1 MEPRSV
7 PTGQVPPGQVPRD
20 GGRRKRTSFSKA
32 QLELLVR
39 TFEKQPYP
47 GIALREQLS
56 GLTDIPESRIQVWFQ
71 NRRAR
76 QLNRKK
82 SEGTLPTQPAAKE
95 QRGHCGGGCPPRLA
109 APELALQP
117 GGNQSCSGQPLPWS
131 GPQYARLDTH
141 FRSFGVPAHT
151 PSHFGKAQ
159 DYPYPK
165 KSYPENYYADVFQQC
180 TEDYLYLAAKENA
193 YSKPVL
199 NCLNADQG
207 LVDETYSYTKPNACP
222 FSNGSIPN
230 CGEGESMLEV
240 KQMRHSSPQFAA
252 CEPSPPSVPA
262 KHEGRYQGMCAAPDP
277 LYGQQLLGT
286 QDLKTKK
293 HHIPVVDRTP
303 LEPPPVVVVV
313 VGPPK
318 VGKSTLIKCL
328 IKNFTRQKLV
338 EIRGPVTIVSGKKR
352 RLTIIE
358 CGCDVNTMI
367 DLAKV
372 ADLVLMLI
380 DASFGFEM
388 ETFEFLN
395 ICQVHGFPKIMGI
408 LNHLDT
414 FKNNKQLK
422 KTKKRL
428 KHRFWTEVYPGAKLF
443 YLSGMV
449 HGEYQKQEIHNL
461 GRFIS
466 VMKFR
471 PLTWQ
476 TSHPYVLAD
485 STEGVGDFTVSDVSF
500 LPDPCA
506 LPEQQKKRSLS
517 EKEKL
522 IYAPLSGVGGIVYD
536 KDAVYI
542 DLGGSHAHENEEE
555 EVRPN
560 HELVQSLISTHSA
573 IDTKMASSKVSLFMD
588 SRPLGSEDVGQEIVM
603 PKEERQID
611 LKTGRV
617 RRKAL
622 FDDEEKKE
630 NDAVSD
636 EEDDLEEE
644 AMSEGGSD
652 GDDEDDAE
660 EAEEESDEELL
671 EAEMAPRSAKRLKTE
686 VAEEES
692 VRELPAFADSEDDL
706 EMSSGEE
713 GKTASE
719 EYETEEDDDDDERR
733 TYGSDSSDS
742 EFEAVSKGIVESEQN
757 EPVNEDEETKSQLLV
772 RGLKKKSLL
781 TTDSGNCTAE
791 EASES
796 EVESLSEG
804 DDEEKSHD
812 EFEAEV
818 SDRKGFQRPQ
828 PKKADGT
835 GQAELEA
842 VEAEDD
848 VENLLKEEEEYKEEI
863 DFSADTAGAL
873 KWKEDLTQKAAQA
886 FLRQQQ
892 ATPNLR
898 KLVYGTVVEDEDH
911 ESEDVSDELGGLFHV
926 SRPDKESK
934 QKANGLDCSKF
945 LVEKPQDWDLEEVM
959 SSIRDCFVT
968 GKWEEDKDAAKLLE
982 EDEELYGDFEDLET
996 GVVHK
1001 GRPAPEGDESE
1012 KEEESEEK
1020 TSKPEAEEEEAK
1032 KKRLDKKRKLKEMFD
1047 AEYDEGD
1054 GTYFDDLKEEMHK
1067 QAQLNRTEF
1076 EDQDDETR
1084 VQYEGFRPGMYV
1096 RIEIENVPCEFVLNF
1111 DPHYPIILGGLG
1123 NSEGNVGYVQLRLKK
1138 HRWYK
1143 KILKTRDPLILSLG
1157 WRRFQTIPMFY
1168 IEDHNGR
1175 HRLLKYTPQHMHC
1188 GATFWGP
1195 ITPQGTGFLAV
1206 QYVSGATP
1214 DFRIAATGVV
1224 LDLDKSITVVKKL
1237 KLTGFPFK
1245 IFKNTSFIRG
1255 MFNSQ
1260 LEVAKFEGAA
1270 IRTVSGIRGQIKK
1283 ALRAPAGAFRA
1294 TFEDKLL
1301 MSDIVFVRTWYPVS
1315 IPKFYNPVTSLLK
1328 PAGEKDTWRGMR
1340 TTGQLRHERGIKLKQ
1355 NKDSLYKPIVREKR
1369 HFNKLH
1375 IPKALQ
1381 KALPFKNKPKNL
1393 EKKGKTPKDQWRPAV
1408 IREPHEKKIS
1418 ALLNALS
1425 TVNNYKIKKD
1435 KVKHRQQIKE
1445 YVKVKQKEEEQ
1456 KLKRQKEAK
1465 KKIYRILGQREKKR
1479 QKSSLKGSSEGAKSV

>member
-1 MEPRSV
+1 M
-7 PTGQVPPGQVPRD
+7 
-20 GGRRKRTSFSKA
+20 A
-32 QLELLVR
+32 R
-39 TFEKQPYP
+39 TFH
-47 GIALREQLS
+47 R
-56 GLTDIPESRIQVWFQ
+56 
-71 NRRAR
+71 
-76 QLNRKK
+76 
-82 SEGTLPTQPAAKE
+82 
-95 QRGHCGGGCPPRLA
+95 
-109 APELALQP
+109 
-117 GGNQSCSGQPLPWS
+117 
-131 GPQYARLDTH
+131 
-141 FRSFGVPAHT
+141 
-151 PSHFGKAQ
+151 
-159 DYPYPK
+159 
-165 KSYPENYYADVFQQC
+165 
-180 TEDYLYLAAKENA
+180 
-193 YSKPVL
+193 
-199 NCLNADQG
+199 
-207 LVDETYSYTKPNACP
+207 
-222 FSNGSIPN
+222 
-230 CGEGESMLEV
+230 
-240 KQMRHSSPQFAA
+240 
-252 CEPSPPSVPA
+252 
-262 KHEGRYQGMCAAPDP
+262 
-277 LYGQQLLGT
+277 T

-358 CGCDVNTMI
+358 CGCDINTMI

-395 ICQVHGFPKIMGI
+395 ICQVHGFPKIMGV
-408 LNHLDT
+408 LTHLDT

-422 KTKKRL
+422 KTKKKL

-449 HGEYQKQEIHNL
+449 HGEYQKQEVHNL

-485 STEGVGDFTVSDVSF
+485 RMEELTNPEDVRINPKCDRKISLYGYLRGAHLKNKSQIHMPGVGDFTVSDVSF

-506 LPEQQKKRSLS
+506 LPEQQKKRSLN

-522 IYAPLSGVGGIVYD
+522 VYAPLSGVGGIVYD

-542 DLGGSHAHENEEE
+542 DLGGSHAHEKEEE

-573 IDTKMASSKVSLFMD
+573 IDVKMASSKVSLFMD
-588 SRPLGSEDVGQEIVM
+588 SRPLGSEDVGQEFVM

-622 FDDEEKKE
+622 FEEEEKE
-630 NDAVSD
+630 NDDAVSD
-636 EEDDLEEE
+636 EEDDQEEAA
-644 AMSEGGSD
+644 AMSEDGSD
-652 GDDEDDAE
+652 GDDED
-660 EAEEESDEELL
+660 AEEESDRELL
-671 EAEMAPRSAKRLKTE
+671 GEEMALRRTKRLKTE
-686 VAEEES
+686 MAKEAAVS
-692 VRELPAFADSEDDL
+692 ELPAFADSDDDL
-706 EMSSGEE
+706 EMSSEGEE
-713 GKTASE
+713 GTSAPE
-719 EYETEEDDDDDERR
+719 DNEMEEDEEEEDEQS
-733 TYGSDSSDS
+733 TYENESSDS
-742 EFEAVSKGIVESEQN
+742 EFESASEKVAESKQHEINSEGTEMRSQISDHSLKRKAV
-757 EPVNEDEETKSQLLV
+757 
-772 RGLKKKSLL
+772 L

-796 EVESLSEG
+796 EVENSSLNEG
-804 DDEEKSHD
+804 DDEEGSHD
-812 EFEAEV
+812 ESEVEESNRKGIRDTEAKKSGRIKPTKFKSVEAE
-818 SDRKGFQRPQ
+818 
-828 PKKADGT
+828 
-835 GQAELEA
+835 
-842 VEAEDD
+842 EDD
-848 VENLLKEEEEYKEEI
+848 VENLLREEEEYEEKI
-863 DFSADTAGAL
+863 DFSADTTGAL
-873 KWKEDLTQKAAQA
+873 KWKEDLTQKAAEA
-886 FLRQQQ
+886 FLRQQRS
-892 ATPNLR
+892 TPNLR
-898 KLVYGTVVEDEDH
+898 KLVYGTAVEDEDQ
-911 ESEDVSDELGGLFHV
+911 ESEDAGDEVGGLFRV
-926 SRPDKESK
+926 SRPDKASK
-934 QKANGLDCSKF
+934 QKANALDCSKF
-945 LVEKPQDWDLEEVM
+945 LIEKPQDWDLEEVM

-968 GKWEEDKDAAKLLE
+968 GKWEDDKDAAKLLE

-1001 GRPAPEGDESE
+1001 GKPTAEGDESG
-1012 KEEESEEK
+1012 S
-1020 TSKPEAEEEEAK
+1020 EEEEEDEKPSKPDPEEEEK
-1032 KKRLDKKRKLKEMFD
+1032 KKERMDKKRKLKEMFD

-1054 GTYFDDLKEEMHK
+1054 ATYFDNLKEEMHR
-1067 QAQLNRTEF
+1067 QAQLNRAEF

-1206 QYVSGATP
+1206 QSVSGTTP

-1224 LDLDKSITVVKKL
+1224 LDLDKSITIVKKL

-1245 IFKNTSFIRG
+1245 IFKNTCFIKG

-1283 ALRAPAGAFRA
+1283 ALRTPVGAFRA

-1315 IPKFYNPVTSLLK
+1315 IPTFYNPVTSLLK
-1328 PAGEKDTWRGMR
+1328 PAGEKDSWSGMK

-1355 NKDSLYKPIVREKR
+1355 NQDSLYKPIVREKR

-1418 ALLNALS
+1418 ALLSALS
-1425 TVNNYKIKKD
+1425 TVNNYKIKKA
-1435 KVKHRQQIKE
+1435 KVKHREQLKE
-1445 YVKVKQKEEEQ
+1445 YLKVKQKEDEQ
-1456 KLKRQKEAK
+1456 KFKRQKEAK
-1465 KKIYRILGQREKKR
+1465 KKIYRILGQREKKM
-1479 QKSSLKGSSEGAKSV
+1479 QKSSLKGSSKGEKNM

>member
-1 MEPRSV
+1 KMEEKEKKKHRTKHSGPKAEKK
-7 PTGQVPPGQVPRD
+7 
-20 GGRRKRTSFSKA
+20 RKRYLSDLGIGDEENARKRNPKA
-32 QLELLVR
+32 FTVQSAVRMAR
-39 TFEKQPYP
+39 TFH
-47 GIALREQLS
+47 R
-56 GLTDIPESRIQVWFQ
+56 
-71 NRRAR
+71 
-76 QLNRKK
+76 
-82 SEGTLPTQPAAKE
+82 
-95 QRGHCGGGCPPRLA
+95 
-109 APELALQP
+109 
-117 GGNQSCSGQPLPWS
+117 
-131 GPQYARLDTH
+131 
-141 FRSFGVPAHT
+141 
-151 PSHFGKAQ
+151 
-159 DYPYPK
+159 
-165 KSYPENYYADVFQQC
+165 
-180 TEDYLYLAAKENA
+180 
-193 YSKPVL
+193 
-199 NCLNADQG
+199 
-207 LVDETYSYTKPNACP
+207 
-222 FSNGSIPN
+222 
-230 CGEGESMLEV
+230 
-240 KQMRHSSPQFAA
+240 
-252 CEPSPPSVPA
+252 
-262 KHEGRYQGMCAAPDP
+262 
-277 LYGQQLLGT
+277 T

-358 CGCDVNTMI
+358 CGCDINTMI

-395 ICQVHGFPKIMGI
+395 ICQVHGFPKIMGV
-408 LNHLDT
+408 LTHMDT

-422 KTKKRL
+422 KTKKKL

-485 STEGVGDFTVSDVSF
+485 RMEELTNPEDVRINPKCDRKISLYGYLRGAHLKNKSQIHMPGVGDFTVSDVSF

-506 LPEQQKKRSLS
+506 LPEQQKKRSLN

-522 IYAPLSGVGGIVYD
+522 VYAPLSGVGGIVYD

-542 DLGGSHAHENEEE
+542 DLGGSHAHEKEEE

-573 IDTKMASSKVSLFMD
+573 IDVKMASSKVSLFMD
-588 SRPLGSEDVGQEIVM
+588 SRPLGSEDVGQEFVM

-622 FDDEEKKE
+622 FEEEEKE
-630 NDAVSD
+630 NDDAVSD
-636 EEDDLEEE
+636 EEDDQEEE
-644 AMSEGGSD
+644 AAAMSEDGSD
-652 GDDEDDAE
+652 GDGENED
-660 EAEEESDEELL
+660 AEEESDGELL
-671 EAEMAPRSAKRLKTE
+671 GEEIAVGGTKCLKTQ
-686 VAEEES
+686 VAKEEA
-692 VRELPAFADSEDDL
+692 VNELPAFADSDDDL
-706 EMSSGEE
+706 EMSSEGEGE
-713 GKTASE
+713 TAPEESE
-719 EYETEEDDDDDERR
+719 MEEDEEDKQR
-733 TYGSDSSDS
+733 TYEHESSDS
-742 EFEAVSKGIVESEQN
+742 DFEAAGKRVAESKQHEINSEDTVMRPQIS
-757 EPVNEDEETKSQLLV
+757 DHS
-772 RGLKKKSLL
+772 LKRKAALI
-781 TTDSGNCTAE
+781 TDSGNCTAE

-796 EVESLSEG
+796 DVENSSVDEG
-804 DDEEKSHD
+804 DDEGSSHD
-812 EFEAEV
+812 ELEV
-818 SDRKGFQRPQ
+818 EESHRKRFQHNQ
-828 PKKADGT
+828 AKKADGT
-835 GQAELEA
+835 RQTKLKAI
-842 VEAEDD
+842 EAEDDD
-848 VENLLKEEEEYKEEI
+848 VENLLREEEEYEEKI
-863 DFSADTAGAL
+863 DFSADTTGAL
-873 KWKEDLTQKAAQA
+873 KWKDDLTQKAAQA
-886 FLRQQQ
+886 FLRQQCS
-892 ATPNLR
+892 TPSLR
-898 KLVYGTVVEDEDH
+898 KLIYGTAVEDEDH
-911 ESEDVSDELGGLFHV
+911 ESEDAGGELGGLFRV
-926 SRPDKESK
+926 SRPDKASK
-934 QKANGLDCSKF
+934 QKANALDCSKF
-945 LVEKPQDWDLEEVM
+945 LVEKLQDWNLEEVM
-959 SSIRDCFVT
+959 NSIRDCFVT
-968 GKWEEDKDAAKLLE
+968 GKWEDDKDAAKLLE

-996 GVVHK
+996 GIVHK
-1001 GRPAPEGDESE
+1001 GKRATEDESG
-1012 KEEESEEK
+1012 SEEDEEDEK
-1020 TSKPEAEEEEAK
+1020 MSKPEPEEEEK
-1032 KKRLDKKRKLKEMFD
+1032 KKERMDKKWKLKEMFD
-1047 AEYDEGD
+1047 AEYDEG
-1054 GTYFDDLKEEMHK
+1054 GTTYFDDLKEEMHR
-1067 QAQLNRTEF
+1067 QAQLNRAEF

-1206 QYVSGATP
+1206 QSVSGTMP

-1224 LDLDKSITVVKKL
+1224 LDLDKSITIVKKL

-1245 IFKNTSFIRG
+1245 IFKNTSFIKG

-1283 ALRAPAGAFRA
+1283 ALRTPVGAFRA

-1315 IPKFYNPVTSLLK
+1315 IPTFYNPVTSLLK
-1328 PAGEKDTWRGMR
+1328 PAGEKNSWSGMK
-1340 TTGQLRHERGIKLKQ
+1340 TTGQLRHEQGIKVKQ

-1418 ALLNALS
+1418 ALLSALS
-1425 TVNNYKIKKD
+1425 TVNNYKIKKA
-1435 KVKHRQQIKE
+1435 KVKHREQLKE
-1445 YVKVKQKEEEQ
+1445 YLKVKQKEDEQ
-1456 KLKRQKEAK
+1456 KFKRQKEAK

-1479 QKSSLKGSSEGAKSV
+1479 QKSSLKGCSKGEKS

>member
-1 MEPRSV
+1 MEEKEKKKHRAKHSGPKAEKK
-7 PTGQVPPGQVPRD
+7 
-20 GGRRKRTSFSKA
+20 RKRYLNDLGIGDEENARKRNPKA
-32 QLELLVR
+32 FTVQSHVRMAR
-39 TFEKQPYP
+39 TFH
-47 GIALREQLS
+47 R
-56 GLTDIPESRIQVWFQ
+56 
-71 NRRAR
+71 
-76 QLNRKK
+76 
-82 SEGTLPTQPAAKE
+82 
-95 QRGHCGGGCPPRLA
+95 
-109 APELALQP
+109 
-117 GGNQSCSGQPLPWS
+117 
-131 GPQYARLDTH
+131 
-141 FRSFGVPAHT
+141 
-151 PSHFGKAQ
+151 
-159 DYPYPK
+159 
-165 KSYPENYYADVFQQC
+165 
-180 TEDYLYLAAKENA
+180 
-193 YSKPVL
+193 
-199 NCLNADQG
+199 
-207 LVDETYSYTKPNACP
+207 
-222 FSNGSIPN
+222 
-230 CGEGESMLEV
+230 
-240 KQMRHSSPQFAA
+240 
-252 CEPSPPSVPA
+252 
-262 KHEGRYQGMCAAPDP
+262 
-277 LYGQQLLGT
+277 T

-358 CGCDVNTMI
+358 CGCDINTMI

-395 ICQVHGFPKIMGI
+395 ICQVHGFPKIMGV
-408 LNHLDT
+408 LTHLDT

-422 KTKKRL
+422 KTKKKL

-485 STEGVGDFTVSDVSF
+485 RMEELTNPDDVRINPKCDRKISLYGYLRGAHLKNKSQIHMPGVGDFTVSDVSF

-506 LPEQQKKRSLS
+506 LPEQQKKRSLN

-522 IYAPLSGVGGIVYD
+522 VYAPLSGVGGIVYD

-542 DLGGSHAHENEEE
+542 DLGGSHAHKKEEE

-573 IDTKMASSKVSLFMD
+573 IDVKMASSKVSLFMD
-588 SRPLGSEDVGQEIVM
+588 SRPLGSDDVGQEFAM
-603 PKEERQID
+603 PEEERQLD

-622 FDDEEKKE
+622 FEEEEEKE
-630 NDAVSD
+630 NDDAVSD
-636 EEDDLEEE
+636 EEDDQEEM
-644 AMSEGGSD
+644 MSEDGSD

-660 EAEEESDEELL
+660 EESDTELL
-671 EAEMAPRSAKRLKTE
+671 EKEMAVGRDKRLKTD
-686 VAEEES
+686 VAKEET
-692 VRELPAFADSEDDL
+692 VNELPAFADSDDDL
-706 EMSSGEE
+706 ERSSEE
-713 GKTASE
+713 GESGPEDSE
-719 EYETEEDDDDDERR
+719 MEEDEEEEEQR
-733 TYGSDSSDS
+733 TSENESLDR
-742 EFEAVSKGIVESEQN
+742 EFEASSKRVAESKHYKIN
-757 EPVNEDEETKSQLLV
+757 HRDTKIRSQISDHS
-772 RGLKKKSLL
+772 LKRKGVL

-796 EVESLSEG
+796 EAENSSREG
-804 DDEEKSHD
+804 DDEEASQD
-812 EFEAEV
+812 
-818 SDRKGFQRPQ
+818 
-828 PKKADGT
+828 
-835 GQAELEA
+835 ELEIEESNKKEFHHTQAKEGDRIRQNRLKA
-842 VEAEDD
+842 VEAEGDD
-848 VENLLKEEEEYKEEI
+848 VENLLREEDEYEEKI
-863 DFSADTAGAL
+863 DFSTDTTGAL
-873 KWKEDLTQKAAQA
+873 KWKEDLAEKAAQA
-886 FLRQQQ
+886 FLRQQRS
-892 ATPNLR
+892 TPNLR
-898 KLVYGTVVEDEDH
+898 KLVYGTAVEDEDH
-911 ESEDVSDELGGLFHV
+911 EGEDAGDELGGLFHV
-926 SRPDKESK
+926 SRPDRESK

-945 LVEKPQDWDLEEVM
+945 LIEKPRDWDLEEVM

-968 GKWEEDKDAAKLLE
+968 GKWEDDKDAAKLLE

-1001 GRPAPEGDESE
+1001 GKRAAAGDESG
-1012 KEEESEEK
+1012 S
-1020 TSKPEAEEEEAK
+1020 EEEEDGETAKPEEPEEEEK
-1032 KKRLDKKRKLKEMFD
+1032 KKERMDKKRKLKEMFD
-1047 AEYDEGD
+1047 TEYDEGD
-1054 GTYFDDLKEEMHK
+1054 TTYFDDLKEEMHK
-1067 QAQLNRTEF
+1067 QAQLNRAEF

-1188 GATFWGP
+1188 GAAFWGP

-1206 QYVSGATP
+1206 QSVSGTTP

-1224 LDLDKSITVVKKL
+1224 LDLDKSITIVKKL

-1245 IFKNTSFIRG
+1245 IFKNTSFIKG

-1283 ALRAPAGAFRA
+1283 ALRTPAGAFRA

-1315 IPKFYNPVTSLLK
+1315 IPTFYNPVTSLLK
-1328 PAGEKDTWRGMR
+1328 PAGEKDSWSGMK
-1340 TTGQLRHERGIKLKQ
+1340 TTGQLRHEQGIKLKQ
-1355 NKDSLYKPIVREKR
+1355 NQDSLYKPIVREKR

-1425 TVNNYKIKKD
+1425 TVNSYKIKKA
-1435 KVKHRQQIKE
+1435 KVKHREQLKE
-1445 YVKVKQKEEEQ
+1445 YLKVKQKEDEQ
-1456 KLKRQKEAK
+1456 KFKRQKEAMK
-1465 KKIYRILGQREKKR
+1465 KVYRILGQREKKR
-1479 QKSSLKGSSEGAKSV
+1479 QKSSLKGSSKGEKNM

>member
-1 MEPRSV
+1 SEMEEKEKKKHRAKHSGPKAEKK
-7 PTGQVPPGQVPRD
+7 
-20 GGRRKRTSFSKA
+20 RKRYLNDLGIGDEENARKRNPKA
-32 QLELLVR
+32 FTVQSAVRMAR
-39 TFEKQPYP
+39 TFH
-47 GIALREQLS
+47 R
-56 GLTDIPESRIQVWFQ
+56 
-71 NRRAR
+71 
-76 QLNRKK
+76 
-82 SEGTLPTQPAAKE
+82 
-95 QRGHCGGGCPPRLA
+95 
-109 APELALQP
+109 
-117 GGNQSCSGQPLPWS
+117 
-131 GPQYARLDTH
+131 
-141 FRSFGVPAHT
+141 
-151 PSHFGKAQ
+151 
-159 DYPYPK
+159 
-165 KSYPENYYADVFQQC
+165 
-180 TEDYLYLAAKENA
+180 
-193 YSKPVL
+193 
-199 NCLNADQG
+199 
-207 LVDETYSYTKPNACP
+207 
-222 FSNGSIPN
+222 
-230 CGEGESMLEV
+230 
-240 KQMRHSSPQFAA
+240 
-252 CEPSPPSVPA
+252 
-262 KHEGRYQGMCAAPDP
+262 
-277 LYGQQLLGT
+277 T

-358 CGCDVNTMI
+358 CGCDINTMI

-395 ICQVHGFPKIMGI
+395 ICQVHGFPKIMGV
-408 LNHLDT
+408 LTHLDT

-422 KTKKRL
+422 KTKKKL

-449 HGEYQKQEIHNL
+449 HGEYQKQEVHNL

-485 STEGVGDFTVSDVSF
+485 RMEELTNPEDVRINPKCDRKISLYGYLRGAHLKNKSQIHMPGVGDFTVSDVSF

-506 LPEQQKKRSLS
+506 LPEQQKKRSLN

-522 IYAPLSGVGGIVYD
+522 VYAPLSGVGGIVYD

-542 DLGGSHAHENEEE
+542 DLGGSHAHEKEEE

-573 IDTKMASSKVSLFMD
+573 IDVKMASSKVSLFMD
-588 SRPLGSEDVGQEIVM
+588 STPLGSEDVGQEFVM

-611 LKTGRV
+611 LKSGRV

-622 FDDEEKKE
+622 FEEEEKE
-630 NDAVSD
+630 NDGAVSD
-636 EEDDLEEE
+636 GEDDQEDDDDEV
-644 AMSEGGSD
+644 MSEDGSD

-660 EAEEESDEELL
+660 EESDRELL
-671 EAEMAPRSAKRLKTE
+671 GGKMALGSVKRLKTE
-686 VAEEES
+686 VAKEEA
-692 VRELPAFADSEDDL
+692 VNELPAFADSDDDL
-706 EMSSGEE
+706 EMSSDGEE
-713 GKTASE
+713 GKTALE
-719 EYETEEDDDDDERR
+719 EDEMEEDDDDEEEEEEEEEQRTDEN
-733 TYGSDSSDS
+733 GSSDS
-742 EFEAVSKGIVESEQN
+742 EFEAASKRVAESKQN
-757 EPVNEDEETKSQLLV
+757 EVNSEDREIKSQISDHS
-772 RGLKKKSLL
+772 LKRKAVL

-796 EVESLSEG
+796 EVENSSLDEG
-804 DDEEKSHD
+804 DDEGSHD
-812 EFEAEV
+812 ESEV
-818 SDRKGFQRPQ
+818 QESNRREFRHAQA
-828 PKKADGT
+828 KKADRIKQT
-835 GQAELEA
+835 KLKA

-848 VENLLKEEEEYKEEI
+848 DVENLLNEEEEYEEKI
-863 DFSADTAGAL
+863 DSSADTTGAL

-886 FLRQQQ
+886 FLRQQRS
-892 ATPNLR
+892 TPNLR
-898 KLVYGTVVEDEDH
+898 KLVYGTAVEDEDH
-911 ESEDVSDELGGLFHV
+911 ESEDAGDELGGLFRV
-926 SRPDKESK
+926 SRPDKASK
-934 QKANGLDCSKF
+934 QKANALDCSKF
-945 LVEKPQDWDLEEVM
+945 LIEKPQDWDLEEVM

-968 GKWEEDKDAAKLLE
+968 GKWEDDKDAAKLLE

-1001 GRPAPEGDESE
+1001 GQPAAEGDESGS
-1012 KEEESEEK
+1012 EEEEEDGK
-1020 TSKPEAEEEEAK
+1020 MSKPEPEEEEK
-1032 KKRLDKKRKLKEMFD
+1032 KKERMDKKRKLKEMFD

-1054 GTYFDDLKEEMHK
+1054 ATYFDELKEEMHK
-1067 QAQLNRTEF
+1067 QAQLNRAEF

-1111 DPHYPIILGGLG
+1111 DPRYPIILGGLG

-1138 HRWYK
+1138 HRWHK

-1206 QYVSGATP
+1206 QSVSGTTP

-1224 LDLDKSITVVKKL
+1224 LDLDKSITIVKKL

-1245 IFKNTSFIRG
+1245 IFKNTSFIKG
-1255 MFNSQ
+1255 MFNSP

-1283 ALRAPAGAFRA
+1283 ALRTPVGAFRA

-1315 IPKFYNPVTSLLK
+1315 IPTFYNPVTSLLK
-1328 PAGEKDTWRGMR
+1328 PAGEKDSWSGMK

-1355 NKDSLYKPIVREKR
+1355 NKDSLYQPIVREKR

-1425 TVNNYKIKKD
+1425 TVNNYKIRKA
-1435 KVKHRQQIKE
+1435 KVKHREQLKE
-1445 YVKVKQKEEEQ
+1445 YLKVKQKEDEQ
-1456 KLKRQKEAK
+1456 KFKRQKEAK
-1465 KKIYRILGQREKKR
+1465 KKVYRILGQREKKR
-1479 QKSSLKGSSEGAKSV
+1479 QKSSLKGSGKGEKN

>member
-1 MEPRSV
+1 MEEKEKKKHRAKHSGPKAEKK
-7 PTGQVPPGQVPRD
+7 
-20 GGRRKRTSFSKA
+20 RKRYLNELGIGDEEDARKRNPKA
-32 QLELLVR
+32 FTVQSAVRMAR
-39 TFEKQPYP
+39 TFH
-47 GIALREQLS
+47 R
-56 GLTDIPESRIQVWFQ
+56 
-71 NRRAR
+71 
-76 QLNRKK
+76 
-82 SEGTLPTQPAAKE
+82 
-95 QRGHCGGGCPPRLA
+95 
-109 APELALQP
+109 
-117 GGNQSCSGQPLPWS
+117 
-131 GPQYARLDTH
+131 
-141 FRSFGVPAHT
+141 
-151 PSHFGKAQ
+151 
-159 DYPYPK
+159 
-165 KSYPENYYADVFQQC
+165 
-180 TEDYLYLAAKENA
+180 
-193 YSKPVL
+193 
-199 NCLNADQG
+199 
-207 LVDETYSYTKPNACP
+207 
-222 FSNGSIPN
+222 
-230 CGEGESMLEV
+230 
-240 KQMRHSSPQFAA
+240 
-252 CEPSPPSVPA
+252 
-262 KHEGRYQGMCAAPDP
+262 
-277 LYGQQLLGT
+277 T

-318 VGKSTLIKCL
+318 VGKSTVIKCL

-338 EIRGPVTIVSGKKR
+338 EIQGPVTIVSGKKR

-358 CGCDVNTMI
+358 CGCDINTMI

-395 ICQVHGFPKIMGI
+395 ICQVHGFPKIMGV
-408 LNHLDT
+408 LTHLDT

-422 KTKKRL
+422 KTKKKL

-485 STEGVGDFTVSDVSF
+485 RMEELTNPEDVRINPKCDRKISLYGYLRGAHLKNKSQIHMPGVGDFTVSDVSF

-506 LPEQQKKRSLS
+506 LPEHQKKRSLN

-522 IYAPLSGVGGIVYD
+522 VYAPLSGVGGIVYD

-542 DLGGSHAHENEEE
+542 DLGGSHAHEKEEE
-555 EVRPN
+555 LRPN

-573 IDTKMASSKVSLFMD
+573 IDVKMASSKVSLFMD
-588 SRPLGSEDVGQEIVM
+588 SRPLGSEDVGQEFVM

-611 LKTGRV
+611 LKTGRI

-622 FDDEEKKE
+622 FEEEKE
-630 NDAVSD
+630 NDDAGSD
-636 EEDDLEEE
+636 EEDDQEGE
-644 AMSEGGSD
+644 AMSEDGSD
-652 GDDEDDAE
+652 DDDDDP
-660 EAEEESDEELL
+660 EEENDRELL
-671 EAEMAPRSAKRLKTE
+671 GEEMALGRAKRLKTE
-686 VAEEES
+686 VTKEEAASE
-692 VRELPAFADSEDDL
+692 RPAFADSDDDL
-706 EMSSGEE
+706 EMSSEEE
-713 GKTASE
+713 GKTAPEESE
-719 EYETEEDDDDDERR
+719 IEEDEEEEDEQR
-733 TYGSDSSDS
+733 TYENESSDS
-742 EFEAVSKGIVESEQN
+742 EFETAGKRVAESERHELN
-757 EPVNEDEETKSQLLV
+757 SEDTETRSRVLDHS
-772 RGLKKKSLL
+772 LKRKAVL

-796 EVESLSEG
+796 EVENSSLHEG
-804 DDEEKSHD
+804 DDEGSHD
-812 EFEAEV
+812 ELEV
-818 SDRKGFQRPQ
+818 EESNRKGFQHTQVKEAGSIRQ
-828 PKKADGT
+828 TKLK
-835 GQAELEA
+835 A
-842 VEAEDD
+842 VEAEDDDD
-848 VENLLKEEEEYKEEI
+848 VENLLKEEEEYEEKI
-863 DFSADTAGAL
+863 DFCADTTGAL
-873 KWKEDLTQKAAQA
+873 RWKEDLTQKAAQA
-886 FLRQQQ
+886 FLRQQRS
-892 ATPNLR
+892 TPNLR
-898 KLVYGTVVEDEDH
+898 KLVYGTAAEDEDR
-911 ESEDVSDELGGLFHV
+911 ESEDAGDELGGLFHV
-926 SRPDKESK
+926 SRPDKASK
-934 QKANGLDCSKF
+934 QKANALDCSKF
-945 LVEKPQDWDLEEVM
+945 LIEKPQDWDLEEVM

-968 GKWEEDKDAAKLLE
+968 GKWEDDKDAAKLLE
-982 EDEELYGDFEDLET
+982 EDELYGDFEDLET

-1001 GRPAPEGDESE
+1001 GKPAAEGDEL
-1012 KEEESEEK
+1012 ESEEEEEDGK
-1020 TSKPEAEEEEAK
+1020 MSKPEPEEEEK
-1032 KKRLDKKRKLKEMFD
+1032 KKERMDKKRKLKEMFD

-1054 GTYFDDLKEEMHK
+1054 ATYFDDLKEEMHK
-1067 QAQLNRTEF
+1067 QAQLNRAEF

-1206 QYVSGATP
+1206 QSVSGTMP

-1224 LDLDKSITVVKKL
+1224 LDLDKSITIVKKL

-1245 IFKNTSFIRG
+1245 IFKNTCFIKG

-1283 ALRAPAGAFRA
+1283 ALRTPAGAFRA

-1315 IPKFYNPVTSLLK
+1315 IPTFYNPVTSLLK
-1328 PAGEKDTWRGMR
+1328 PAGEKDSWSGMK

-1418 ALLNALS
+1418 ALLSALS
-1425 TVNNYKIKKD
+1425 TVNNYKIRKA
-1435 KVKHRQQIKE
+1435 KVKHREQLKE
-1445 YVKVKQKEEEQ
+1445 HLKVKQKEDEQ
-1456 KLKRQKEAK
+1456 KFKRQKEAK
-1465 KKIYRILGQREKKR
+1465 KKVYRILGQREKKR
-1479 QKSSLKGSSEGAKSV
+1479 QQSSLKGSSKGGKSM

>member
-1 MEPRSV
+1 MEEKEKKKHRAKHSGPKAEKK
-7 PTGQVPPGQVPRD
+7 
-20 GGRRKRTSFSKA
+20 RKRHLNDLGIGEEEDARKRNPKA
-32 QLELLVR
+32 FTVQSAVRMAR
-39 TFEKQPYP
+39 TFH
-47 GIALREQLS
+47 R
-56 GLTDIPESRIQVWFQ
+56 
-71 NRRAR
+71 
-76 QLNRKK
+76 
-82 SEGTLPTQPAAKE
+82 
-95 QRGHCGGGCPPRLA
+95 
-109 APELALQP
+109 
-117 GGNQSCSGQPLPWS
+117 
-131 GPQYARLDTH
+131 
-141 FRSFGVPAHT
+141 
-151 PSHFGKAQ
+151 
-159 DYPYPK
+159 
-165 KSYPENYYADVFQQC
+165 
-180 TEDYLYLAAKENA
+180 
-193 YSKPVL
+193 
-199 NCLNADQG
+199 
-207 LVDETYSYTKPNACP
+207 
-222 FSNGSIPN
+222 
-230 CGEGESMLEV
+230 
-240 KQMRHSSPQFAA
+240 
-252 CEPSPPSVPA
+252 
-262 KHEGRYQGMCAAPDP
+262 
-277 LYGQQLLGT
+277 T

-408 LNHLDT
+408 LTHLDT

-476 TSHPYVLAD
+476 TTHPYVLAD
-485 STEGVGDFTVSDVSF
+485 RMEDLTNPEDIRTNPKCDRKISLYGYLRGAYLKNKSQIHMPGVGDFTVSDVSF

-611 LKTGRV
+611 LNTGRV

-622 FDDEEKKE
+622 FDEEEKKE
-630 NDAVSD
+630 DDDAVSD
-636 EEDDLEEE
+636 EEDEQEE
-644 AMSEGGSD
+644 AMSEDGSD
-652 GDDEDDAE
+652 GDDE
-660 EAEEESDEELL
+660 EEESDEELL
-671 EAEMAPRSAKRLKTE
+671 EAEMAPGSAKRLKTE
-686 VAEEES
+686 VAQEETVS
-692 VRELPAFADSEDDL
+692 ELPAFADSEDDL
-706 EMSSGEE
+706 EVSSEE
-713 GKTASE
+713 EENTASE
-719 EYETEEDDDDDERR
+719 ENETEEDDDDEEQR
-733 TYGSDSSDS
+733 TYESSGS
-742 EFEAVSKGIVESEQN
+742 EFEAGSNGIVEPEQN
-757 EPVNEDEETKSQLLV
+757 ELANEDKDTRSQLLV

-804 DDEEKSHD
+804 DDEEKSRD
-812 EFEAEV
+812 ELEAEV
-818 SDRKGFQRPQ
+818 SDRKGFQ
-828 PKKADGT
+828 PKKADRMR
-835 GQAELEA
+835 QAEP
-842 VEAEDD
+842 EDD
-848 VENLLKEEEEYKEEI
+848 EVENLLREEEEYEEKT

-898 KLVYGTVVEDEDH
+898 KLVYGTAIEDEDN
-911 ESEDVSDELGGLFHV
+911 ESEDAGDELGGLFHV
-926 SRPDKESK
+926 SRPDKEAK

-996 GVVHK
+996 GAVHK
-1001 GRPAPEGDESE
+1001 GRPATEGDESE
-1012 KEEESEEK
+1012 NEEENDGNK
-1020 TSKPEAEEEEAK
+1020 SKAEAEEEEAK
-1032 KKRLDKKRKLKEMFD
+1032 KERLDKKRKLKEMFD

-1054 GTYFDDLKEEMHK
+1054 ATYFDDLKEEMHK
-1067 QAQLNRTEF
+1067 QAQLNKTEF

-1096 RIEIENVPCEFVLNF
+1096 RIEIENIPCEFVLNF

-1206 QYVSGATP
+1206 QSVSGTTP

-1245 IFKNTSFIRG
+1245 IFKNTSFIKG

-1315 IPKFYNPVTSLLK
+1315 IPRFYNPVTSLLK
-1328 PAGEKDTWRGMR
+1328 PAGEKDSWKGMR

-1425 TVNNYKIKKD
+1425 TVNNYKIKKA

>member
-1 MEPRSV
+1 MEEKEKKKHRAKHSGPKAEKK
-7 PTGQVPPGQVPRD
+7 
-20 GGRRKRTSFSKA
+20 RKRYLNDLGIGDEENARKRNPKA
-32 QLELLVR
+32 FTVQSAVRMAR
-39 TFEKQPYP
+39 TFH
-47 GIALREQLS
+47 R
-56 GLTDIPESRIQVWFQ
+56 
-71 NRRAR
+71 
-76 QLNRKK
+76 
-82 SEGTLPTQPAAKE
+82 
-95 QRGHCGGGCPPRLA
+95 
-109 APELALQP
+109 
-117 GGNQSCSGQPLPWS
+117 
-131 GPQYARLDTH
+131 
-141 FRSFGVPAHT
+141 
-151 PSHFGKAQ
+151 
-159 DYPYPK
+159 
-165 KSYPENYYADVFQQC
+165 
-180 TEDYLYLAAKENA
+180 
-193 YSKPVL
+193 
-199 NCLNADQG
+199 
-207 LVDETYSYTKPNACP
+207 
-222 FSNGSIPN
+222 
-230 CGEGESMLEV
+230 
-240 KQMRHSSPQFAA
+240 
-252 CEPSPPSVPA
+252 
-262 KHEGRYQGMCAAPDP
+262 
-277 LYGQQLLGT
+277 T

-318 VGKSTLIKCL
+318 VGKSTLVKCL

-358 CGCDVNTMI
+358 CGCDINTMI

-395 ICQVHGFPKIMGI
+395 ICQVHGFPKIMGV
-408 LNHLDT
+408 LTHLDT

-422 KTKKRL
+422 KTKKKL

-485 STEGVGDFTVSDVSF
+485 RMEELTNPEDVRINPKCDRKISLYGYLRGAHLKNKSQIHMPGVGDFTVSDVSF

-506 LPEQQKKRSLS
+506 LPEQQKKRSLN

-522 IYAPLSGVGGIVYD
+522 VYAPLSGVGGIVYD

-542 DLGGSHAHENEEE
+542 DLGGSHAHEKEEE

-573 IDTKMASSKVSLFMD
+573 IDVKMASSKVSLFMD
-588 SRPLGSEDVGQEIVM
+588 SRPLSSEDVGQEFVM

-622 FDDEEKKE
+622 FEEEEKE
-630 NDAVSD
+630 NDDAVSD
-636 EEDDLEEE
+636 EEDDQEEEEEE
-644 AMSEGGSD
+644 AAAVSEGGSD
-652 GDDEDDAE
+652 GDDDDA
-660 EAEEESDEELL
+660 AEEESDRDLSGE
-671 EAEMAPRSAKRLKTE
+671 EMALGRAKRLKTE
-686 VAEEES
+686 VAKEEA
-692 VRELPAFADSEDDL
+692 VNELPAFADSDDDL
-706 EMSSGEE
+706 EMSSEEE

-719 EYETEEDDDDDERR
+719 EDEVEEDDDDEEEEDEQRI
-733 TYGSDSSDS
+733 YENESSDC
-742 EFEAVSKGIVESEQN
+742 EFEAASKRVAESKQYEIN
-757 EPVNEDEETKSQLLV
+757 SEDTEMRSQFSDHS
-772 RGLKKKSLL
+772 LKRKAAL

-796 EVESLSEG
+796 EAENSSLDEG
-804 DDEEKSHD
+804 DDEEGSRD
-812 EFEAEV
+812 ELEV
-818 SDRKGFQRPQ
+818 EESNRKGFQHTRA
-828 PKKADGT
+828 KKADGIRQT
-835 GQAELEA
+835 KLKA

-848 VENLLKEEEEYKEEI
+848 DVENLLREEEEYEEKI
-863 DFSADTAGAL
+863 DFSADTTGAL
-873 KWKEDLTQKAAQA
+873 KWKEDLTQKAAEA
-886 FLRQQQ
+886 FLRQQRS
-892 ATPNLR
+892 TPNLR
-898 KLVYGTVVEDEDH
+898 KLIYGTAVEDEDDK
-911 ESEDVSDELGGLFHV
+911 SEDAGDELGGLFHV
-926 SRPDKESK
+926 SRPDKASK
-934 QKANGLDCSKF
+934 EKANALDCSKF
-945 LVEKPQDWDLEEVM
+945 LIEKPQDWDLEEVM

-968 GKWEEDKDAAKLLE
+968 GKWEDDKDAAKLLE

-1001 GRPAPEGDESE
+1001 GKPAAEGDESGS
-1012 KEEESEEK
+1012 EEEEEDGK
-1020 TSKPEAEEEEAK
+1020 MSKPEPEEEEK
-1032 KKRLDKKRKLKEMFD
+1032 KKERMDKKRKLKEMFD

-1054 GTYFDDLKEEMHK
+1054 ATYFDDLKEEMHK
-1067 QAQLNRTEF
+1067 QAQLNRAEF

-1123 NSEGNVGYVQLRLKK
+1123 NSEGNVGYVQLRLKR

-1206 QYVSGATP
+1206 QSVSGTTP

-1224 LDLDKSITVVKKL
+1224 LDLDKSITIVKKL

-1245 IFKNTSFIRG
+1245 IFKNTSFIKG

-1283 ALRAPAGAFRA
+1283 ALRTPVGAFRA

-1315 IPKFYNPVTSLLK
+1315 IPTFYNPVTSLLK
-1328 PAGEKDTWRGMR
+1328 PAGEKDSWSGMK

-1375 IPKALQ
+1375 VPKALQ

-1418 ALLNALS
+1418 ALLSALS
-1425 TVNNYKIKKD
+1425 TVNNYKIRKA
-1435 KVKHRQQIKE
+1435 KVKHREQLKE
-1445 YVKVKQKEEEQ
+1445 YLKVKQKEDEQ
-1456 KLKRQKEAK
+1456 KFKRQKEAK

-1479 QKSSLKGSSEGAKSV
+1479 QKSSLKGSSKGEKNV

>member
-1 MEPRSV
+1 MEEKEKKKHRAKHSGPKAEKK
-7 PTGQVPPGQVPRD
+7 
-20 GGRRKRTSFSKA
+20 RKRYLNDLGIGDEENARKRNPKA
-32 QLELLVR
+32 FTVQSAVRMAR
-39 TFEKQPYP
+39 TFH
-47 GIALREQLS
+47 R
-56 GLTDIPESRIQVWFQ
+56 
-71 NRRAR
+71 
-76 QLNRKK
+76 
-82 SEGTLPTQPAAKE
+82 
-95 QRGHCGGGCPPRLA
+95 
-109 APELALQP
+109 
-117 GGNQSCSGQPLPWS
+117 
-131 GPQYARLDTH
+131 
-141 FRSFGVPAHT
+141 
-151 PSHFGKAQ
+151 
-159 DYPYPK
+159 
-165 KSYPENYYADVFQQC
+165 
-180 TEDYLYLAAKENA
+180 
-193 YSKPVL
+193 
-199 NCLNADQG
+199 
-207 LVDETYSYTKPNACP
+207 
-222 FSNGSIPN
+222 
-230 CGEGESMLEV
+230 
-240 KQMRHSSPQFAA
+240 
-252 CEPSPPSVPA
+252 
-262 KHEGRYQGMCAAPDP
+262 
-277 LYGQQLLGT
+277 T

-358 CGCDVNTMI
+358 CGCDINTMI

-395 ICQVHGFPKIMGI
+395 ICQVHGFPKIMGV
-408 LNHLDT
+408 LTHLDT

-422 KTKKRL
+422 KTKKKL

-485 STEGVGDFTVSDVSF
+485 RMEELTNPEDVRINPKCDRKISLYGYLRGAHLKNKSQIHMPGVGDFTVSDVSF

-506 LPEQQKKRSLS
+506 LPEQQKKRSLN

-522 IYAPLSGVGGIVYD
+522 VYAPLSGVGGIVYD

-542 DLGGSHAHENEEE
+542 DLGGSHAFQE

-573 IDTKMASSKVSLFMD
+573 IDVKMASSKVSLFMD
-588 SRPLGSEDVGQEIVM
+588 SRPLGSEDVGQEFVM

-622 FDDEEKKE
+622 FEEEEKE
-630 NDAVSD
+630 NDDAVSD
-636 EEDDLEEE
+636 EEDDQEEE
-644 AMSEGGSD
+644 AAISEDGSD

-660 EAEEESDEELL
+660 EESDRELL
-671 EAEMAPRSAKRLKTE
+671 GEEMALGRAKRLKTE
-686 VAEEES
+686 VAKEEA
-692 VRELPAFADSEDDL
+692 VNELPAFADSDDDL
-706 EMSSGEE
+706 EMSSEDEE
-713 GKTASE
+713 ARSAPEENEMEEEEEEEEQKT
-719 EYETEEDDDDDERR
+719 YEN
-733 TYGSDSSDS
+733 DSSDS
-742 EFEAVSKGIVESEQN
+742 EFEAASKRVAESKQYDIN
-757 EPVNEDEETKSQLLV
+757 SEDTEMRSQISDHS
-772 RGLKKKSLL
+772 LKRKAVL

-796 EVESLSEG
+796 EVENSSPDEG
-804 DDEEKSHD
+804 DDEGTHD
-812 EFEAEV
+812 ELEV
-818 SDRKGFQRPQ
+818 EEPNGKEFQHTQ
-828 PKKADGT
+828 AKKAGSIRQT
-835 GQAELEA
+835 KLRA
-842 VEAEDD
+842 VEAEASEDDD
-848 VENLLKEEEEYKEEI
+848 VENLLRDEEEYEEKI
-863 DFSADTAGAL
+863 DFSADTTGAL

-886 FLRQQQ
+886 FLRQQRS
-892 ATPNLR
+892 TPNLR
-898 KLVYGTVVEDEDH
+898 KLIYGRAVEDEDH
-911 ESEDVSDELGGLFHV
+911 EVEDAGDELGGLFRV
-926 SRPDKESK
+926 SRPDKASK
-934 QKANGLDCSKF
+934 QKANALDCSKF
-945 LVEKPQDWDLEEVM
+945 LIEKPQDWDLEEVM

-968 GKWEEDKDAAKLLE
+968 GKWEDDKDAAKLLE

-1001 GRPAPEGDESE
+1001 GKPAAEGDESG
-1012 KEEESEEK
+1012 S
-1020 TSKPEAEEEEAK
+1020 EEEEEDGKMSKTEPEEEEK
-1032 KKRLDKKRKLKEMFD
+1032 KKQRMDKKRKLKEMFD

-1054 GTYFDDLKEEMHK
+1054 ATYFDDLKEEMHK
-1067 QAQLNRTEF
+1067 QAQLNRAEF

-1206 QYVSGATP
+1206 QSVSGTTP

-1224 LDLDKSITVVKKL
+1224 LDLDKSITIVKKL

-1245 IFKNTSFIRG
+1245 IFKNTSFIKG

-1283 ALRAPAGAFRA
+1283 ALRTPAGAFRA

-1315 IPKFYNPVTSLLK
+1315 IPTFYNPVTSLLK
-1328 PAGEKDTWRGMR
+1328 PAGEKDSWSGMK

-1393 EKKGKTPKDQWRPAV
+1393 EKKGKTPKDKWRPAV

-1418 ALLNALS
+1418 ALLSALS
-1425 TVNNYKIKKD
+1425 TVNNYKITKA
-1435 KVKHRQQIKE
+1435 KVKHREQLKE
-1445 YVKVKQKEEEQ
+1445 YLKVKQKEDEQ
-1456 KLKRQKEAK
+1456 KFKRQKEAK

-1479 QKSSLKGSSEGAKSV
+1479 QKSSLKGSSNGEKNM

>member
-1 MEPRSV
+1 MEEKEKKKHRAKHSGPKAEKK
-7 PTGQVPPGQVPRD
+7 
-20 GGRRKRTSFSKA
+20 RKRYLNDLGIGDEENARKRNPKA
-32 QLELLVR
+32 FTVQSAVRMAR
-39 TFEKQPYP
+39 TFH
-47 GIALREQLS
+47 R
-56 GLTDIPESRIQVWFQ
+56 
-71 NRRAR
+71 
-76 QLNRKK
+76 
-82 SEGTLPTQPAAKE
+82 
-95 QRGHCGGGCPPRLA
+95 
-109 APELALQP
+109 
-117 GGNQSCSGQPLPWS
+117 
-131 GPQYARLDTH
+131 
-141 FRSFGVPAHT
+141 
-151 PSHFGKAQ
+151 
-159 DYPYPK
+159 
-165 KSYPENYYADVFQQC
+165 
-180 TEDYLYLAAKENA
+180 
-193 YSKPVL
+193 
-199 NCLNADQG
+199 
-207 LVDETYSYTKPNACP
+207 
-222 FSNGSIPN
+222 
-230 CGEGESMLEV
+230 
-240 KQMRHSSPQFAA
+240 
-252 CEPSPPSVPA
+252 
-262 KHEGRYQGMCAAPDP
+262 
-277 LYGQQLLGT
+277 T

-293 HHIPVVDRTP
+293 HHIPLVDRTP

-358 CGCDVNTMI
+358 CGCDINTMI

-395 ICQVHGFPKIMGI
+395 ICQVHGFPKIMGV
-408 LNHLDT
+408 LTHLDT

-422 KTKKRL
+422 KTKKKL

-449 HGEYQKQEIHNL
+449 HGEYQKQEVHNL

-476 TSHPYVLAD
+476 TSHPYVLVDRMEELTNPEDVRINPKCDRKVSLYGYLRGAHLKNK
-485 STEGVGDFTVSDVSF
+485 SQIHMPGVGDFTVSDVSF

-506 LPEQQKKRSLS
+506 LPEQQKKRSLN

-522 IYAPLSGVGGIVYD
+522 VYAPLSGVGGIVYD

-542 DLGGSHAHENEEE
+542 DLGGSHAHEKEEE
-555 EVRPN
+555 EARPN
-560 HELVQSLISTHSA
+560 NELVQSLISTHSA
-573 IDTKMASSKVSLFMD
+573 IDVKMASSKVSLFMD
-588 SRPLGSEDVGQEIVM
+588 SRPLGSEDVGQEFVM

-622 FDDEEKKE
+622 FEEEEKE
-630 NDAVSD
+630 NDDAVSD
-636 EEDDLEEE
+636 EEDDQEEE
-644 AMSEGGSD
+644 EMSEDGSD

-660 EAEEESDEELL
+660 EESDREHSREEVALG
-671 EAEMAPRSAKRLKTE
+671 RVKRLKTE
-686 VAEEES
+686 MPREEA
-692 VRELPAFADSEDDL
+692 VNELPAFADSDDDL
-706 EMSSGEE
+706 EMSSEEE
-713 GKTASE
+713 GETALE
-719 EYETEEDDDDDERR
+719 ENEMEEDDDDEDEQR
-733 TYGSDSSDS
+733 TYDSESSDS
-742 EFEAVSKGIVESEQN
+742 EFQAASKRVAKSKQYETNSGDPEMRSRVSDHSLKRKAV
-757 EPVNEDEETKSQLLV
+757 P
-772 RGLKKKSLL
+772 

-796 EVESLSEG
+796 EAENPSLGEG
-804 DDEEKSHD
+804 DGEEGSHD
-812 EFEAEV
+812 ELEV
-818 SDRKGFQRPQ
+818 EESDRKGFHHSQGRIPDNIRQ
-828 PKKADGT
+828 TKV
-835 GQAELEA
+835 QAS
-842 VEAEDD
+842 EAEDDDD
-848 VENLLKEEEEYKEEI
+848 VENLLREEEEYEEKT
-863 DFSADTAGAL
+863 DFSADTKGAL
-873 KWKEDLTQKAAQA
+873 KWKEDLTEKAAQA
-886 FLRQQQ
+886 FLRQQRS
-892 ATPNLR
+892 TPNLR
-898 KLVYGTVVEDEDH
+898 KLIYGTAVEDEDG
-911 ESEDVSDELGGLFHV
+911 ESEDAGDELGGLFHV
-926 SRPDKESK
+926 SRPDKASK
-934 QKANGLDCSKF
+934 QKANALDCSKF
-945 LVEKPQDWDLEEVM
+945 LIEKTRDWDLEEVM

-968 GKWEEDKDAAKLLE
+968 GKWEDDKDAAKLLE

-996 GVVHK
+996 GVVHQGK
-1001 GRPAPEGDESE
+1001 HVAEGDDESG
-1012 KEEESEEK
+1012 SEEDEEDGK
-1020 TSKPEAEEEEAK
+1020 MSKSEPEEEEK
-1032 KKRLDKKRKLKEMFD
+1032 KKERMDKKRKLKEMFN

-1054 GTYFDDLKEEMHK
+1054 ATYFDDLKEEMHK
-1067 QAQLNRTEF
+1067 QAQLNRAEF

-1096 RIEIENVPCEFVLNF
+1096 RIEIENVPAEFVLNF
-1111 DPHYPIILGGLG
+1111 DPHYPVILGGLG

-1143 KILKTRDPLILSLG
+1143 KILKTRDPVILSLG

-1175 HRLLKYTPQHMHC
+1175 HRLLKYTPEHMHC
-1188 GATFWGP
+1188 GAAFWGP

-1206 QYVSGATP
+1206 QSVSGTTP

-1224 LDLDKSITVVKKL
+1224 LDLDKSITIVKKL

-1245 IFKNTSFIRG
+1245 IFKNTSFIKG
-1255 MFNSQ
+1255 MFNSP

-1283 ALRAPAGAFRA
+1283 ALRTPIGAFRA

-1315 IPKFYNPVTSLLK
+1315 IPMFYNPVTSLLK
-1328 PAGEKDTWRGMR
+1328 PAGEKDSWSGMK

-1381 KALPFKNKPKNL
+1381 KALPFKNKPKNF

-1418 ALLNALS
+1418 ALLSALS
-1425 TVNNYKIKKD
+1425 TVNNYKIKKA
-1435 KVKHRQQIKE
+1435 KVKHREQLKE
-1445 YVKVKQKEEEQ
+1445 YLKVKRKEDEQ
-1456 KLKRQKEAK
+1456 KFKRQKEAK
-1465 KKIYRILGQREKKR
+1465 KKVYRILGQREKKK
-1479 QKSSLKGSSEGAKSV
+1479 QKSSLKGSSKGEKSM

>member
-1 MEPRSV
+1 GEMEEKEKKKHRAKHSGPKAEKK
-7 PTGQVPPGQVPRD
+7 
-20 GGRRKRTSFSKA
+20 RKRYLNDLGIGDEEDARKRNPKA
-32 QLELLVR
+32 FTVQSAVRMAR
-39 TFEKQPYP
+39 TFH
-47 GIALREQLS
+47 R
-56 GLTDIPESRIQVWFQ
+56 
-71 NRRAR
+71 
-76 QLNRKK
+76 
-82 SEGTLPTQPAAKE
+82 
-95 QRGHCGGGCPPRLA
+95 
-109 APELALQP
+109 
-117 GGNQSCSGQPLPWS
+117 
-131 GPQYARLDTH
+131 
-141 FRSFGVPAHT
+141 
-151 PSHFGKAQ
+151 
-159 DYPYPK
+159 
-165 KSYPENYYADVFQQC
+165 
-180 TEDYLYLAAKENA
+180 
-193 YSKPVL
+193 
-199 NCLNADQG
+199 
-207 LVDETYSYTKPNACP
+207 
-222 FSNGSIPN
+222 
-230 CGEGESMLEV
+230 
-240 KQMRHSSPQFAA
+240 
-252 CEPSPPSVPA
+252 
-262 KHEGRYQGMCAAPDP
+262 
-277 LYGQQLLGT
+277 T

-358 CGCDVNTMI
+358 CGCDINTMI

-408 LNHLDT
+408 LTHLDT

-422 KTKKRL
+422 KTKKKL

-485 STEGVGDFTVSDVSF
+485 RMEDLTNPEDVRINPKCDRKVSVYGYLRGAHLKNKSQIHMPGVGDFTVSDVSF

-542 DLGGSHAHENEEE
+542 DLGGSHAHENKEED
-555 EVRPN
+555 VRPN

-573 IDTKMASSKVSLFMD
+573 IDVKMASSKVSLFMD
-588 SRPLGSEDVGQEIVM
+588 SRPLGSEDVGQEFVM

-611 LKTGRV
+611 PKTGRV

-622 FDDEEKKE
+622 FDEEEKKE
-630 NDAVSD
+630 NVDAVSD
-636 EEDDLEEE
+636 EEDDQEEE
-644 AMSEGGSD
+644 AMSEDGSD
-652 GDDEDDAE
+652 GDDEED
-660 EAEEESDEELL
+660 AEEESDEE
-671 EAEMAPRSAKRLKTE
+671 EEMALGSAKHLKTE
-686 VAEEES
+686 VAKEES
-692 VRELPAFADSEDDL
+692 MSELPAFADSEDDL
-706 EMSSGEE
+706 EMSSEEE
-713 GKTASE
+713 GETAPE
-719 EYETEEDDDDDERR
+719 ENEMEEDDDNEQG
-733 TYGSDSSDS
+733 TYRNESSDS
-742 EFEAVSKGIVESEQN
+742 EFEGVSKGVADSEKY
-757 EPVNEDEETKSQLLV
+757 EITSADRETRSQLSA
-772 RGLKKKSLL
+772 RSLKKKTVL

-796 EVESLSEG
+796 EVESLDEG
-804 DDEEKSHD
+804 GDEEQSHD
-812 EFEAEV
+812 ELEAEV
-818 SDRKGFQRPQ
+818 SNQKQFQQ
-828 PKKADGT
+828 TWIKKAYSRR
-835 GQAELEA
+835 QNKLEA
-842 VEAEDD
+842 VEAEADD
-848 VENLLKEEEEYKEEI
+848 EIENLLREEEEYEEKT

-892 ATPNLR
+892 STPNLR
-898 KLVYGTVVEDEDH
+898 KLVYGTVIEDNEH
-911 ESEDVSDELGGLFHV
+911 ESEDAGDELGGLFQV
-926 SRPDKESK
+926 RRPDKESK
-934 QKANGLDCSKF
+934 EKANALDCSKF
-945 LVEKPQDWDLEEVM
+945 LIEKPQDWDLEEVM
-959 SSIRDCFVT
+959 SSIKDCFVT
-968 GKWEEDKDAAKLLE
+968 GKWEDDKDAAKLLE

-1001 GRPAPEGDESE
+1001 GKSAAEKDESE
-1012 KEEESEEK
+1012 NEEEGNDGK
-1020 TSKPEAEEEEAK
+1020 KSKPEAEEEEK
-1032 KKRLDKKRKLKEMFD
+1032 KKERLDKKRKLKEMFD

-1054 GTYFDDLKEEMHK
+1054 ATYFDDLKEEMHK
-1067 QAQLNRTEF
+1067 QAQLNRAEF

-1206 QYVSGATP
+1206 QSVSGTTP

-1245 IFKNTSFIRG
+1245 IYKNTSFIKG

-1328 PAGEKDTWRGMR
+1328 PAGEKDSWRGMK

-1355 NKDSLYKPIVREKR
+1355 NKDSLYKPIMREKR

-1425 TVNNYKIKKD
+1425 TVNNYKIKKAR
-1435 KVKHRQQIKE
+1435 VKHRQQVKE
-1445 YVKVKQKEEEQ
+1445 YLKVKQKEEEQ
-1456 KLKRQKEAK
+1456 KFKRQKEAK
-1465 KKIYRILGQREKKR
+1465 KKIYRILGQREKKM
-1479 QKSSLKGSSEGAKSV
+1479 QKSSLKGSSEGEKD

>member
-1 MEPRSV
+1 MEEKEKKKHRTKHSGPKAEKK
-7 PTGQVPPGQVPRD
+7 
-20 GGRRKRTSFSKA
+20 RKRYLNELGIGDEENARKRNPKA
-32 QLELLVR
+32 FTVQSAVRMAR
-39 TFEKQPYP
+39 TFH
-47 GIALREQLS
+47 R
-56 GLTDIPESRIQVWFQ
+56 
-71 NRRAR
+71 
-76 QLNRKK
+76 
-82 SEGTLPTQPAAKE
+82 
-95 QRGHCGGGCPPRLA
+95 
-109 APELALQP
+109 
-117 GGNQSCSGQPLPWS
+117 
-131 GPQYARLDTH
+131 
-141 FRSFGVPAHT
+141 
-151 PSHFGKAQ
+151 
-159 DYPYPK
+159 
-165 KSYPENYYADVFQQC
+165 
-180 TEDYLYLAAKENA
+180 
-193 YSKPVL
+193 
-199 NCLNADQG
+199 
-207 LVDETYSYTKPNACP
+207 
-222 FSNGSIPN
+222 
-230 CGEGESMLEV
+230 
-240 KQMRHSSPQFAA
+240 
-252 CEPSPPSVPA
+252 
-262 KHEGRYQGMCAAPDP
+262 
-277 LYGQQLLGT
+277 T

-358 CGCDVNTMI
+358 CGCDINTMI

-395 ICQVHGFPKIMGI
+395 ICQVHGFPKIMGV
-408 LNHLDT
+408 LTHLDT

-422 KTKKRL
+422 KTKKKL

-476 TSHPYVLAD
+476 TSHPYILAD
-485 STEGVGDFTVSDVSF
+485 RMEELTNPEDVRINPKCDRKISLYGYVRGAHLKNKSQIHMPGVGDFIVSDVSF

-506 LPEQQKKRSLS
+506 LPEQQKKRSLN

-522 IYAPLSGVGGIVYD
+522 VYAPFSGVGGIVYD

-542 DLGGSHAHENEEE
+542 DLGGSHAHEKEE

-573 IDTKMASSKVSLFMD
+573 IDVKMASSKVSLFMD
-588 SRPLGSEDVGQEIVM
+588 SRPLGSEDVGQEFVM
-603 PKEERQID
+603 PKEEREID
-611 LKTGRV
+611 SKSGRV
-617 RRKAL
+617 RRKAV
-622 FDDEEKKE
+622 FDEEKE
-630 NDAVSD
+630 NDDAASD
-636 EEDDLEEE
+636 EEDDQGEEEE
-644 AMSEGGSD
+644 AMSEDGSD
-652 GDDEDDAE
+652 GDDED
-660 EAEEESDEELL
+660 EAEEESDRELL
-671 EAEMAPRSAKRLKTE
+671 GEEVALGRVKRLKTE
-686 VAEEES
+686 VAKEEAVSE
-692 VRELPAFADSEDDL
+692 VPAFADSDDDL
-706 EMSSGEE
+706 ETSSE
-713 GKTASE
+713 GKEGKAAPEESE
-719 EYETEEDDDDDERR
+719 MEEDDDEELEDEQK
-733 TYGSDSSDS
+733 TYKNESSDS
-742 EFEAVSKGIVESEQN
+742 ELEAAGKRAAESEQYEIN
-757 EPVNEDEETKSQLLV
+757 SGDTEMRSGVSE
-772 RGLKKKSLL
+772 RGLKRKVTL

-796 EVESLSEG
+796 EAENSSLGES
-804 DDEEKSHD
+804 DDEEGSRD
-812 EFEAEV
+812 ELQAQESNGKGSKHTQARKAGSV
-818 SDRKGFQRPQ
+818 SQSKH
-828 PKKADGT
+828 KA
-835 GQAELEA
+835 
-842 VEAEDD
+842 AEDD
-848 VENLLKEEEEYKEEI
+848 VENLLRDEDEYEEKI
-863 DFSADTAGAL
+863 GFSAETTGAL

-886 FLRQQQ
+886 FLRQQRS
-892 ATPNLR
+892 TPNLR
-898 KLVYGTVVEDEDH
+898 KLVYGTAAEDEDH
-911 ESEDVSDELGGLFHV
+911 ESEDAGDELGGLFHV
-926 SRPDKESK
+926 SRPDKASK
-934 QKANGLDCSKF
+934 LKANGLDCSKF
-945 LVEKPQDWDLEEVM
+945 LIEKPQDWALEEVM

-968 GKWEEDKDAAKLLE
+968 GKWEDDKDAAKLLE

-1001 GRPAPEGDESE
+1001 GKPASEEDESG
-1012 KEEESEEK
+1012 SEEDEEAGK
-1020 TSKPEAEEEEAK
+1020 IPKPEPEEEEK
-1032 KKRLDKKRKLKEMFD
+1032 KKERMDKKRKLKEMFD

-1054 GTYFDDLKEEMHK
+1054 ATYFDDLKEEMHR
-1067 QAQLNRTEF
+1067 QAQLNRAEF

-1096 RIEIENVPCEFVLNF
+1096 RIEVENVPCEFVLNF

-1206 QYVSGATP
+1206 QSVSGATP

-1224 LDLDKSITVVKKL
+1224 LDLDKSITIVKKL

-1245 IFKNTSFIRG
+1245 IFKNTSFIKG

-1283 ALRAPAGAFRA
+1283 ALRAPVGAFRA

-1315 IPKFYNPVTSLLK
+1315 IPTFYNPVTSLLK
-1328 PAGEKDTWRGMR
+1328 PAGEKDSWSGMK
-1340 TTGQLRHERGIKLKQ
+1340 TTGQLRHEQGIKLKQ

-1381 KALPFKNKPKNL
+1381 KALPFKNKPKNV
-1393 EKKGKTPKDQWRPAV
+1393 EKKGKTPRDQWRPAV

-1418 ALLNALS
+1418 ALLSALS
-1425 TVNNYKIKKD
+1425 TVNNYKVRKAKM
-1435 KVKHRQQIKE
+1435 KHREQLKE
-1445 YVKVKQKEEEQ
+1445 YLKVKQKEDEQ
-1456 KLKRQKEAK
+1456 KFKREKEAK

-1479 QKSSLKGSSEGAKSV
+1479 QKSSLKGSSKGEKSW

>member
-1 MEPRSV
+1 MEEKEKKKHRAKQSGPKAEKK
-7 PTGQVPPGQVPRD
+7 
-20 GGRRKRTSFSKA
+20 RKRYLNELGIGDEENARKRNPKA
-32 QLELLVR
+32 FTVQSAVRMAR
-39 TFEKQPYP
+39 TFH
-47 GIALREQLS
+47 R
-56 GLTDIPESRIQVWFQ
+56 
-71 NRRAR
+71 
-76 QLNRKK
+76 
-82 SEGTLPTQPAAKE
+82 
-95 QRGHCGGGCPPRLA
+95 
-109 APELALQP
+109 
-117 GGNQSCSGQPLPWS
+117 
-131 GPQYARLDTH
+131 
-141 FRSFGVPAHT
+141 
-151 PSHFGKAQ
+151 
-159 DYPYPK
+159 
-165 KSYPENYYADVFQQC
+165 
-180 TEDYLYLAAKENA
+180 
-193 YSKPVL
+193 
-199 NCLNADQG
+199 
-207 LVDETYSYTKPNACP
+207 
-222 FSNGSIPN
+222 
-230 CGEGESMLEV
+230 
-240 KQMRHSSPQFAA
+240 
-252 CEPSPPSVPA
+252 
-262 KHEGRYQGMCAAPDP
+262 
-277 LYGQQLLGT
+277 T

-318 VGKSTLIKCL
+318 VGKSTVIKCL

-358 CGCDVNTMI
+358 CGCDINTMI

-395 ICQVHGFPKIMGI
+395 ICQVHGFPKIMGV
-408 LNHLDT
+408 LTHLDT

-422 KTKKRL
+422 KTKKKL

-485 STEGVGDFTVSDVSF
+485 RMEELTNPEDVRINPKCDRKISLYGYLRGAHLKNKSQIHMPGVGDFTVSDVSF

-506 LPEQQKKRSLS
+506 LPEQQKKRSLN

-522 IYAPLSGVGGIVYD
+522 VYAPLSGVGGIVYD

-542 DLGGSHAHENEEE
+542 DLGGSHAHEKEEE

-560 HELVQSLISTHSA
+560 QELVQSLISTHSA
-573 IDTKMASSKVSLFMD
+573 IDVKMASSKVSLFMD
-588 SRPLGSEDVGQEIVM
+588 STPLGSEDVGQEFVM
-603 PKEERQID
+603 PKEERQVD

-617 RRKAL
+617 RRKAV
-622 FDDEEKKE
+622 FEDDEKE
-630 NDAVSD
+630 NDDAASD
-636 EEDDLEEE
+636 EEDDQEEEEDEEE
-644 AMSEGGSD
+644 AVSEDGSD
-652 GDDEDDAE
+652 GDDEND
-660 EAEEESDEELL
+660 AEEESERVLL
-671 EAEMAPRSAKRLKTE
+671 REGMAVRRAKRLKTE
-686 VAEEES
+686 VPQAEA
-692 VRELPAFADSEDDL
+692 VNELPAFADSDDDL
-706 EMSSGEE
+706 ELSSEEEGETAPEDSEMEEDEEEEEEEGDIQRTCEDESSG
-713 GKTASE
+713 
-719 EYETEEDDDDDERR
+719 
-733 TYGSDSSDS
+733 S
-742 EFEAVSKGIVESEQN
+742 EFEAANKRAESKQCDMDSEHT
-757 EPVNEDEETKSQLLV
+757 ETKPQISEHSPKRKGV
-772 RGLKKKSLL
+772 L

-796 EVESLSEG
+796 EDENSSLEEG
-804 DDEEKSHD
+804 DDEGESH
-812 EFEAEV
+812 EELEAEE
-818 SDRKGFQRPQ
+818 SNRNGFQDSQ
-828 PKKADGT
+828 AKKADSVRHT
-835 GQAELEA
+835 KVKTVDTED
-842 VEAEDD
+842 DD
-848 VENLLKEEEEYKEEI
+848 VENLLREEEQYEEKI
-863 DFSADTAGAL
+863 DLSADTTGAL
-873 KWKEDLTQKAAQA
+873 KWKEDLTQKAAEA
-886 FLRQQQ
+886 FLRQQRS
-892 ATPNLR
+892 TPNLR
-898 KLVYGTVVEDEDH
+898 KLVYGTAVEDEDQ
-911 ESEDVSDELGGLFHV
+911 ESEDADDELGGLFRV
-926 SRPDKESK
+926 SRPDKASK
-934 QKANGLDCSKF
+934 QKANALDCSKF

-968 GKWEEDKDAAKLLE
+968 GKWEDDKDAAKLLE

-1001 GRPAPEGDESE
+1001 GKAAAGGEQSGS
-1012 KEEESEEK
+1012 EEEEEEDDK
-1020 TSKPEAEEEEAK
+1020 MSKPEPEEEEK
-1032 KKRLDKKRKLKEMFD
+1032 KKERMDKKRKLKEMFD

-1054 GTYFDDLKEEMHK
+1054 ATYFDDLKEEMHK
-1067 QAQLNRTEF
+1067 QAQLNRAEF

-1188 GATFWGP
+1188 GAAFWGP

-1206 QYVSGATP
+1206 QSVSGTTP

-1224 LDLDKSITVVKKL
+1224 LDLDKSITIVKKL

-1245 IFKNTSFIRG
+1245 IFKNTCFIKG

-1270 IRTVSGIRGQIKK
+1270 IRSVSGIRGQIKK
-1283 ALRAPAGAFRA
+1283 ALRAPVGAFRA

-1315 IPKFYNPVTSLLK
+1315 IPMFYNPVTSLLK
-1328 PAGEKDTWRGMR
+1328 PAGEKDSWSGMK
-1340 TTGQLRHERGIKLKQ
+1340 TTGQLRYERGIKLKQ

-1418 ALLNALS
+1418 ALLSALS
-1425 TVNNYKIKKD
+1425 TVNNYKIKKA
-1435 KVKHRQQIKE
+1435 KVKHREQLKE
-1445 YVKVKQKEEEQ
+1445 YLKVKQKEDEQ
-1456 KLKRQKEAK
+1456 KFKRQKEAK
-1465 KKIYRILGQREKKR
+1465 KKVYRILGQREKKK
-1479 QKSSLKGSSEGAKSV
+1479 QKSSLKGSSKGEKNM

>member
-1 MEPRSV
+1 MEEKEKKKHRAKHSGPKAEKK
-7 PTGQVPPGQVPRD
+7 
-20 GGRRKRTSFSKA
+20 RKRHLNDLGIGEEEDARKRNPKA
-32 QLELLVR
+32 FTVQSAVRMAR
-39 TFEKQPYP
+39 TFH
-47 GIALREQLS
+47 R
-56 GLTDIPESRIQVWFQ
+56 
-71 NRRAR
+71 
-76 QLNRKK
+76 
-82 SEGTLPTQPAAKE
+82 
-95 QRGHCGGGCPPRLA
+95 
-109 APELALQP
+109 
-117 GGNQSCSGQPLPWS
+117 
-131 GPQYARLDTH
+131 
-141 FRSFGVPAHT
+141 
-151 PSHFGKAQ
+151 
-159 DYPYPK
+159 
-165 KSYPENYYADVFQQC
+165 
-180 TEDYLYLAAKENA
+180 
-193 YSKPVL
+193 
-199 NCLNADQG
+199 
-207 LVDETYSYTKPNACP
+207 
-222 FSNGSIPN
+222 
-230 CGEGESMLEV
+230 
-240 KQMRHSSPQFAA
+240 
-252 CEPSPPSVPA
+252 
-262 KHEGRYQGMCAAPDP
+262 
-277 LYGQQLLGT
+277 T

-338 EIRGPVTIVSGKKR
+338 EIRGPVTLVSGKKR

-408 LNHLDT
+408 LTHLDT

-485 STEGVGDFTVSDVSF
+485 RMEDLTNPEDIRINPKCDRKISLYGYLRGAHLKNKSQIHMPGVGDFTVSDVSF

-588 SRPLGSEDVGQEIVM
+588 SGPLGSEDVGQEFVM

-622 FDDEEKKE
+622 FDEEEKE
-630 NDAVSD
+630 NDDAVSD
-636 EEDDLEEE
+636 EEDEQEE
-644 AMSEGGSD
+644 AVSEGGSD

-660 EAEEESDEELL
+660 EGSDEELL
-671 EAEMAPRSAKRLKTE
+671 EAEMAPGSAKRLKTE
-686 VAEEES
+686 AAKEETVS
-692 VRELPAFADSEDDL
+692 ELPAFADSEDDL
-706 EMSSGEE
+706 EVSSEE
-713 GKTASE
+713 GKTSSE
-719 EYETEEDDDDDERR
+719 EDETEEDDDDDEER
-733 TYGSDSSDS
+733 THGNDSSDS
-742 EFEAVSKGIVESEQN
+742 EFEASSEGIEESEQN
-757 EPVNEDEETKSQLLV
+757 ELVHEDKETRSWLVARSQ
-772 RGLKKKSLL
+772 KKKSLL

-804 DDEEKSHD
+804 DGEEKSHG
-812 EFEAEV
+812 ELEAEV
-818 SDRKGFQRPQ
+818 SDGKGFQHPQ
-828 PKKADGT
+828 LKKADRT
-835 GQAELEA
+835 RQAEPEA
-842 VEAEDD
+842 IEAEDD
-848 VENLLKEEEEYKEEI
+848 VENLLREEEEYEEKT

-898 KLVYGTVVEDEDH
+898 KLVYGAVVEDEDN
-911 ESEDVSDELGGLFHV
+911 ESEDAGDELGGLFHV

-968 GKWEEDKDAAKLLE
+968 GKWEEDKDAAKLLQ

-1001 GRPAPEGDESE
+1001 GRPATEGDESE
-1012 KEEESEEK
+1012 NEEESDGK
-1020 TSKPEAEEEEAK
+1020 KSKPEAEEEEAK
-1032 KKRLDKKRKLKEMFD
+1032 KERLDKKRKLKEMFD

-1054 GTYFDDLKEEMHK
+1054 ATYFDDLKEEMHK
-1067 QAQLNRTEF
+1067 QAQLNKTEF

-1096 RIEIENVPCEFVLNF
+1096 RIEIENIPCEFVLNF

-1206 QYVSGATP
+1206 QSVSGTTP

-1245 IFKNTSFIRG
+1245 IFKNTSFIKG

-1315 IPKFYNPVTSLLK
+1315 IPRFYNPVTSLLK
-1328 PAGEKDTWRGMR
+1328 PAGEKESWCGMR

-1393 EKKGKTPKDQWRPAV
+1393 EKKGKTPKDLQRPAV

-1418 ALLNALS
+1418 ALLDALS
-1425 TVNNYKIKKD
+1425 TVNNYKIKKA
-1435 KVKHRQQIKE
+1435 KVKHRQQVKE
-1445 YVKVKQKEEEQ
+1445 FVKFKQKEEEQ

-1479 QKSSLKGSSEGAKSV
+1479 QKSSLKGSSEGAKSSPVVM